1 MVSLRGQILPEGKQ
15 LLLEFNDAETHTTRT
30 HALHYFEYLRDKSP
44 VAKRVGSILIGSLE
58 VADKKNLPLSVRLDL
73 DEYHDFTREMSY
85 AFWNSSRHLLDQRKT
100 IDPLLPEWLKEKE
113 DRYIAGYTEVE
124 TTTLPSSQLASVR
137 ILDKILK
144 ETFELTETFKDYS
157 EYEIDY
163 DLRQ

>member
-15 LLLEFNDAETHTTRT
+15 LLLNFSEAETHTTRT
-30 HALHYFEYLRDKSP
+30 QALHYFEYLHDKSP
-44 VAKRVGSILIGSLE
+44 IARRVGSILIGSLE
-58 VADKKNLPLSVRLDL
+58 FADKKNLPLSVRLDL

-100 IDPLLPEWLKEKE
+100 IDPILPEWLKEKE
-113 DRYIAGYTEVE
+113 DRFIVGYTQLE
-124 TTTLPSSQLASVR
+124 TTKLPSSQLASAK
-137 ILDKILK
+137 ILDRILK

-163 DLRQ
+163 DPR